1 MVEPFE
7 TPISKNHTLDTSLD
21 QKTSK
26 VPKEY
31 RVSYLS
37 ENTEVKALSEGG
49 HGNYI
54 FDTKSFKYKFKRIH
68 LDTPQ
73 VQNDPNPLS

>member
-1 MVEPFE
+1 MQPPKVSMRQEIREDIEKKKHKISKSLVEPFE

-31 RVSYLS
+31 RV
-37 ENTEVKALSEGG
+37 
-49 HGNYI
+49 
-54 FDTKSFKYKFKRIH
+54 
-68 LDTPQ
+68 
-73 VQNDPNPLS
+73 